1 MAVFES
7 LGEKLQ
13 GVFKRLTGKGKLT
26 EADVNAAMRE
36 VRMALLEADVNYKV
50 VKTFIN
56 RVKERAVGQE
66 VMENLNPGHMVIK
79 IVHEELTALM
89 GGVNEG
95 LKMAEHPP
103 TILMLCGLQGSG
115 KTTHAAKLALKL
127 KKEGKKPLLV
137 AADIYR
143 PAAITQ
149 LQVMGEKV
157 GVPVFSLGDQVS
169 PVEIARQAVSY
180 AAEQHR
186 DVIIIDTAGRLH
198 IDEEL
203 MKELQAIKEAV
214 HPHETLLV
222 VDAMTGQDAVT
233 VAEHFDQKLGV
244 DGVIL
249 TKLDG
254 DTRGGAAL
262 SVREV
267 TGKPIKFVGVGEKV
281 EDLEAFHPE
290 RMASR
295 ILGMGDVL
303 TLIEKAQE
311 QVDQKQ
317 AEEMAKKML
326 KADFNFEDFLEQM
339 RAVRRMG
346 PLQDLLKMIPGVGA
360 QLKDVNIDEKEMAHL
375 EAIILSMTPKER
387 RHPDIINSRRRQ
399 RIAKGSG
406 RPITEVNRLMKQFE
420 ETRKLMKQLGGM
432 EKMMKKGKRG
442 GFPKFPMP
450 GGFPG
455 GSFYPGKRR
464 R

>member
-13 GVFKRLTGKGKLT
+13 GVLKRLTGKGKLT

-89 GGVNEG
+89 GGQTEG
-95 LKMAEHPP
+95 LKMADRPP
-103 TILMLCGLQGSG
+103 TIIMLCGLQGSG

-157 GVPVFSLGDQVS
+157 GVPVFSLGDKVS
-169 PVEIARQAVSY
+169 PVEIAKQAVEY
-180 AAEQHR
+180 AVRER
-186 DVIIIDTAGRLH
+186 RNVVLIDTAGRLH
-198 IDEEL
+198 IDDEL
-203 MKELQAIKEAV
+203 MAELQAMKAAV
-214 HPHETLLV
+214 EPHETLLV

-233 VAEHFDQKLGV
+233 VAEHFDQKLGIT
-244 DGVIL
+244 GVIL

-281 EDLEAFHPE
+281 EALEAFHPD

-311 QVDQKQ
+311 QVNQKQ
-317 AEEMAKKML
+317 AEEMAQKML
-326 KADFNFEDFLEQM
+326 KAEFNFEDFLEQM

-346 PLQDLLKMIPGVGA
+346 PLQEILKMLPGIGS
-360 QLKDVNIDEKEMAHL
+360 QLKDINIDEKEMAHI

-387 RHPDIINSRRRQ
+387 RHPELLNTRRRE

-406 RPITEVNRLMKQFE
+406 RPIAEVHRLVKQFE
-420 ETRKLMKQLGGM
+420 QTRKMMKQLGGM
-432 EKMMKKGKRG
+432 EKLMKQGKRG
-442 GFPKFPMP
+442 GFPMLPNR
-450 GGFPG
+450 GGLP
-455 GSFYPGKRR
+455 GSFYGGRKRR
-464 R
+464 